1 MLTSRTY
8 PSNLIKFRERKIQ
21 IPPFFLSRLFKKD
34 ATFYVYIFFFILK
47 RLNLFSL
54 ATFFFC
60 ACLGHLPGHWMG
72 HHLCHCLVH
81 HLSQIE
87 NRLMHSEG
95 RQTRGCQGCTCICV
109 LSPSTTFLPHP
120 EITYLCAPSLF
131 RLVWRQFTVH
141 ILLI

>member
-34 ATFYVYIFFFILK
+34 ATFYVNIFFFILK

-60 ACLGHLPGHWMG
+60 VSLDYRLGHLPGHQMDC
-72 HHLCHCLVH
+72 HLCHCLVH
-81 HLSQIE
+81 HLGQIE
-87 NRLMHSEG
+87 NRLMHFQG
-95 RQTRGCQGCTCICV
+95 RQTWGGQGCMCNCV
-109 LSPSTTFLPHP
+109 LSQ
-120 EITYLCAPSLF
+120 AQLF
-131 RLVWRQFTVH
+131 FNPAQK
-141 ILLI
+141 

>member
-60 ACLGHLPGHWMG
+60 ACLGYRLGHLLGHRMG

-81 HLSQIE
+81 HLGQIE
-87 NRLMHSEG
+87 NRLLHFQG
-95 RQTRGCQGCTCICV
+95 RQTRGIRGA
-109 LSPSTTFLPHP
+109 
-120 EITYLCAPSLF
+120 CASVCFPQAQNF
-131 RLVWRQFTVH
+131 FNAAQK
-141 ILLI
+141 

>member
-21 IPPFFLSRLFKKD
+21 IPPFFLWRLFKKD
-34 ATFYVYIFFFILK
+34 TTFYVNIFFFILK

-60 ACLGHLPGHWMG
+60 ACLGYRLGHLPGHRMG

-81 HLSQIE
+81 HLGQIE
-87 NRLMHSEG
+87 NRLMHFQG
-95 RQTRGCQGCTCICV
+95 RQTWGGQGCMCNCV
-109 LSPSTTFLPHP
+109 LSQ
-120 EITYLCAPSLF
+120 AQLF
-131 RLVWRQFTVH
+131 FNPAQK
-141 ILLI
+141 